1 MTNDELNKI
10 NKEWEKLTTALYY
23 LGYRKF
29 NAALKKSI
37 EPLLLVIAESQNYL
51 VAENFLNSVL
61 YQTQLQIPIQETM
74 REFIMTASNRTA
86 NNIAK
91 TYLKFVPKG
100 ANLGVGFGSAQ
111 FAKDI
116 EDYIKTVGGQ
126 HIKDINDTTL
136 KQIKKAFIDSANEGE
151 TLKQLSKRIEKYT
164 LGSINDSRRGRSL
177 LIARTETLMS
187 TARAKQ
193 AQIKEFEDLGVEF
206 EKQWVVGRPK
216 QHRPDHLATNGKRVP
231 KDNVFTFSGVKMK
244 YAGDPAG
251 GAANNCN
258 CRCSTVF
265 IAKEENE

>member
-51 VAENFLNSVL
+51 VAENFLNSVF

-74 REFIMTASNRTA
+74 REFIRISSDRTA
-86 NNIAK
+86 KNIAR
-91 TYLKFVPKG
+91 TYLKYVPKG
-100 ANLGVGFGSAQ
+100 VNLGVGFGSAQ

-116 EDYIKTVGGQ
+116 EEYINTVGGQ

-136 KQIKKAFIDSANEGE
+136 KQIKKAFVDSANKGE

-164 LGSINDSRRGRSL
+164 LGSINETRRGRSL

-193 AQIKEFEDLGVEF
+193 SQIKEFEDLGVDF

-216 QHRPDHLATNGKRVP
+216 QHRADHLAMNGNRID
-231 KDNVFTFSGVKMK
+231 KDAFFTFSGVKMK